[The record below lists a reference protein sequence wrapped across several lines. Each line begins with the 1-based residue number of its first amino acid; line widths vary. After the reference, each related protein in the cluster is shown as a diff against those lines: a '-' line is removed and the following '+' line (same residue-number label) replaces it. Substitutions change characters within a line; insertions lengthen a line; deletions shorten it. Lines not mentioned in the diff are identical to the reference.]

1 MFKLTSDEQDI
12 LGTLDYSE
20 AKQLYELWKFNT
32 DMSTLRNKCVN
43 LKLVMHLN
51 NLERQQSA
59 KNYPSLF

>member
-20 AKQLYELWKFNT
+20 AKQLYELWKFNS

-43 LKLVMHLN
+43 LRLVMHLN
-51 NLERQQSA
+51 KTVRRFNDTSIT
-59 KNYPSLF
+59 

>member
-12 LGTLDYSE
+12 LRILDYSE

-43 LKLVMHLN
+43 LRLVMHLKK
-51 NLERQQSA
+51 LERQPSS